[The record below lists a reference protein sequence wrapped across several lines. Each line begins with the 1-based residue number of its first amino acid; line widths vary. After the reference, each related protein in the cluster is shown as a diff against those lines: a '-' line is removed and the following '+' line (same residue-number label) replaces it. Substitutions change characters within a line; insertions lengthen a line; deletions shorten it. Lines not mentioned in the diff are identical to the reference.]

1 MIRINLLP
9 IRKTQKTKS
18 VQQQLLV
25 GVGIVITTIIA
36 SIIWTAAVSSQ
47 AEERKQK
54 VAEKTQELQQLD
66 KIIGEVNEFTA
77 KKEELEEKL
86 QVIENLRK
94 SKTGPVKAL
103 DDLASEIPNRVWL
116 ESIVERSGSVTLTG
130 SAIDPEDVSAFMKS
144 LQRSQYFSGVVL
156 EFSKAKRKGS
166 VTLYDFEIR
175 CRVDYSA

>member
-9 IRKTQKTKS
+9 VRKTQKTKS

-25 GVGIVITTIIA
+25 AVGIILTTIIA
-36 SIIWTAAVSSQ
+36 SIVWTAAVSSA
-47 AEERKQK
+47 AEEKKQR
-54 VAEKTQELQQLD
+54 VAEKDRELQQLD

-103 DDLASEIPNRVWL
+103 DDLATEIPNRVWL
-116 ESIVERSGSVTLTG
+116 DSIKEKSGTVVIQG

-144 LQRSQYFSGVVL
+144 LQKSRYFSGVDL
-156 EFSKAKRKGS
+156 SYSKSKPKEG
-166 VTLYDFEIR
+166 VTIYEFEIK
-175 CRVDYSA
+175 CQVDYSA

>member
-9 IRKTQKTKS
+9 VRKTQKTKS

-25 GVGIVITTIIA
+25 GLGIVITAIIA
-36 SIIWTAAVSSQ
+36 SIVWTAAVSST
-47 AEERKQK
+47 AEAKRQK
-54 VAEKTQELQQLD
+54 VAEKSQELKQLD

-86 QVIENLRK
+86 KVIEDLRK

-103 DDLASEIPNRVWL
+103 DDLATEIPNRVWL
-116 ESIVERSGSVTLTG
+116 TMISEKAGSVTIEG

-144 LQRSQYFSGVVL
+144 LQKSRYFSGVVL
-156 EFSKAKRKGS
+156 AFSKAKRKGEI
-166 VTLYDFEIR
+166 TLYDFKITA
-175 CRVDYSA
+175 RVDYSA

>member
-9 IRKTQKTKS
+9 IRKTQKTKT

-25 GVGIVITTIIA
+25 AVAILIAAIIA
-36 SIIWTAAVSSQ
+36 SIIWTAAVGSKAAQ
-47 AEERKQK
+47 RNEK
-54 VAEKTQELQQLD
+54 VAEKQEELKQLD
-66 KIIGEVNEFTA
+66 KIIGEVNEFTQ
-77 KKEELEEKL
+77 KKKELEEKL

-116 ESIVERSGSVTLTG
+116 SGITENAGSVAIEG
-130 SAIDPEDVSAFMKS
+130 QAIDPEDVSAFMKS
-144 LQRSQYFSGVVL
+144 LQKSTYFSGIVL
-156 EFSKAKRKGS
+156 AYSKAKKKGG
-166 VTLYDFEIR
+166 VTLYEFKIT

>member
-9 IRKTQKTKS
+9 ARQTQKTKS

-25 GVGIVITTIIA
+25 GLGIIITAVIV
-36 SIIWTAAVSSQ
+36 SIVWTAALSSA
-47 AEERKQK
+47 AEREKQK
-54 VAEKTQELQQLD
+54 VAEKTQELKQLD

-86 QVIENLRK
+86 EVIEDLRK

-103 DDLASEIPNRVWL
+103 DDLATEIPNRVWL
-116 ESIVERSGSVTLTG
+116 TKISEKGGSVTVEG

-144 LQRSQYFSGVVL
+144 LQKSRYFSGVVL
-156 EFSKAKRKGS
+156 GFSKAKRNS
-166 VTLYDFEIR
+166 EVTLYEFKITA
-175 CRVDYSA
+175 RVDYSA

>member
-25 GVGIVITTIIA
+25 AVGVIITTIIA
-36 SIIWTAAVSSQ
+36 SIIWTATVSST
-47 AEERKQK
+47 AEEKKQR
-54 VAEKTQELQQLD
+54 VAEKNQELKQLD

-86 QVIENLRK
+86 KVIEDLRK

-103 DDLASEIPNRVWL
+103 DDLATEIPNRVWL
-116 ESIVERSGSVTLTG
+116 TDINEKGGSVTLVG

-144 LQRSQYFSGVVL
+144 LQKSKYFTGVVL
-156 EFSKAKRKGS
+156 TFSKSKPKDG
-166 VTLYDFEIR
+166 VTIYEFEIR
-175 CRVDYSA
+175 CSVNYAA